1 MAIENVELI
10 HKCYPEHLCIETARM
25 EVKET
30 DDKGRKHKMWIEHG
44 D

>member
-1 MAIENVELI
+1 MQCI
-10 HKCYPEHLCIETARM
+10 HECYPQQLCIETARM

-30 DDKGRKHKMWIEHG
+30 DGKGRKHKILIEQG

>member
-10 HKCYPEHLCIETARM
+10 HECYPQHLCIETARM
-25 EVKET
+25 EVKYT
-30 DDKGRKHKMWIEHG
+30 DGKGRKLKLLIEHV